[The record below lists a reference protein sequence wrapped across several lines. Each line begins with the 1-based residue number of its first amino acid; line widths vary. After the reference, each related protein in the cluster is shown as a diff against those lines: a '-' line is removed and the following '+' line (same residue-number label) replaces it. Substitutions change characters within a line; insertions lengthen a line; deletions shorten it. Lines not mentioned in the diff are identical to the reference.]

1 MEIKKKSFFKYG
13 GRIPGLPGMPMG
25 EPLDDETIDS
35 ILKHGQEVRAENMKL
50 LKRSYGHNFANV
62 TELGKQT
69 HKCMFIWEPFT
80 SYDGVD
86 PENEN
91 LLKRQV
97 VTTRYEEGSARDCV
111 PDTTYYI
118 GTTHWYDEF
127 GFEIRREVITTYS
140 LEELSQLKGAMHY
153 GTTIIR
159 ENGLIKIIDDSTRE
173 KTYFD
178 TGAPILPDWDRE
190 LECVAYPT
198 DIGIKFMP
206 ASEISEREQRIIE
219 ESIKDIKIRGKEKPI
234 SVDEPIDKEKIIK
247 QFEQN
252 SEYTKQF
259 EHPNLPIWAGYI
271 AKRKAKLESAIDNQ
285 IEQKKADEIKAPLEK
300 KIRELEEQNRKL
312 QNMLNKT
319 LEFAQTVRN
328 SPIGKIFFGKKAKE
342 VLGDQEKDTKRL
354 SDGR

>member
-1 MEIKKKSFFKYG
+1 MKKSFSKYG

-35 ILKHGQEVRAENMKL
+35 ILKHGQEVRDENMKL
-50 LKRSYGHNFANV
+50 LKISYGHNFANII
-62 TELGKQT
+62 ELEKQT
-69 HKCMFIWEPFT
+69 HRCMFVWQPFT

-118 GTTHWYDEF
+118 GTTYWYDEF
-127 GFEIRREVITTYS
+127 GSEIRREVITAFS
-140 LEELSQLKGAMHY
+140 LEELSQLKGDK
-153 GTTIIR
+153 TTIIR
-159 ENGLIKIIDDSTRE
+159 EKGLIKRKSFMKE
-173 KTYFD
+173 QTYFD
-178 TGAPILPDWDRE
+178 TGAPILPDWDRK
-190 LECVAYPT
+190 LKCVAYPT
-198 DIGIKFMP
+198 DVDIKFMP
-206 ASEISEREQRIIE
+206 TSEISEREQRIIE
-219 ESIKDIKIRGKEKPI
+219 ESIKDVKIRGKEKTI

-271 AKRKAKLESAIDNQ
+271 AKRKAELESAIDNQ

-300 KIRELEEQNRKL
+300 KIKELEEQNRKL
-312 QNMLNKT
+312 QNMLNKA

-328 SPIGKIFFGKKAKE
+328 STIGKLFFGKKAKE
-342 VLGDQEKDTKRL
+342 VLGEQEKDTKCL